1 MIEKLVSAHGTQ
13 MEPSPPLTV
22 SLSRAYA
29 HELKVTYHMEKT
41 CEKYQVLQ
49 ERAPRESNFSV
60 WYKIE

>member
-13 MEPSPPLTV
+13 MEPLHLL

-41 CEKYQVLQ
+41 CEKYQVVQ

-60 WYKIE
+60 

>member
-1 MIEKLVSAHGTQ
+1 MIEKLVSAHGTHKWN
-13 MEPSPPLTV
+13 LLHLL

-60 WYKIE
+60 